1 MANILMFDGP
11 DGIGKSTLVNAVHRQ
26 FEGCVMPV
34 VKLAF
39 PSEQLREQAK
49 SGKVL
54 LSAREFLL
62 DIAGGLSSAMSIHRR
77 IICDRSFLATMA
89 YQGCTIAT
97 VKEHM
102 PPALFND
109 KLNSVAIFRLYL
121 PPSDLEKRINERDH
135 DVAVGFSGAEGISER
150 KASLDILSRL
160 DERFRMATE
169 MVADSEPWKSSYKF
183 RIIPVDMSAP
193 PDRCLNRV
201 MGLID
206 NIMF

>member
-11 DGIGKSTLVNAVHRQ
+11 DGIGKSTLVDAVHKQ
-26 FEGCVMPV
+26 FEDCVLPA
-34 VKLAF
+34 VKLVF
-39 PSEQLREQAK
+39 PSDQLRTQAK

-62 DIAGGLSSAMSIHRR
+62 DIAGGLSSAMAAHRR

-89 YQGCTIAT
+89 YQGCTITT

-109 KLNSVAIFRLYL
+109 KFNSISIFRLYL
-121 PPSDLEKRINERDH
+121 PPEDLERRINTRKD
-135 DVAVGFSGAEGISER
+135 DISVGLEGALGISER
-150 KASLDILSRL
+150 RATVDTLSRL

-169 MVADSEPWKSSYKF
+169 MVTDSEPWKSSHKF
-183 RIIPVDMSAP
+183 RVIPVDMSSSP
-193 PDRCLNRV
+193 ERCFERV
-201 MGLID
+201 MDLID

>member
-11 DGIGKSTLVNAVHRQ
+11 DGVGKSTLVNAVHQQ
-26 FEGCVMPV
+26 FEDCVVPA
-34 VKLAF
+34 VKLGF
-39 PSEQLREQAK
+39 PSEQLRAQAK

-62 DIAGGLSSAMSIHRR
+62 DIAGGLSSAMSMHRR

-97 VKEHM
+97 VKEYM

-109 KLNSVAIFRLYL
+109 KLNSVVLFRLYL
-121 PPSDLEKRINERDH
+121 PPEDLEKRINTRD
-135 DVAVGFSGAEGISER
+135 DVAVGLDSATGISER
-150 KASLDILSRL
+150 KASVDTLSRL

-169 MVADSEPWKSSYKF
+169 MLADSEPWKSSYRF
-183 RIIPVDMSAP
+183 RIIPVDMSASP
-193 PDRCLNRV
+193 ERCFELV
-201 MGLID
+201 MRLID
-206 NIMF
+206 NVVF

>member
-11 DGIGKSTLVNAVHRQ
+11 DGVGKSTLVNAVHQQ
-26 FEGCVMPV
+26 FEDCVVPA

-39 PSEQLREQAK
+39 PSEQLRAQAK

-54 LSAREFLL
+54 LSTREFLL
-62 DIAGGLSSAMSIHRR
+62 DIAGGLSSAMSMHRR

-97 VKEHM
+97 VKEYM

-109 KLNSVAIFRLYL
+109 KLNSVVLFRLYL
-121 PPSDLEKRINERDH
+121 PPEDLEKRINTRD
-135 DVAVGFSGAEGISER
+135 DVAVGLDSATGISER
-150 KASLDILSRL
+150 KASVGTLSRL

-169 MVADSEPWKSSYKF
+169 MLADSEPWKSSYRF
-183 RIIPVDMSAP
+183 RIIPVDMSASP
-193 PDRCLNRV
+193 ERCFELV
-201 MGLID
+201 MRLID
-206 NIMF
+206 NVVF

>member
-11 DGIGKSTLVNAVHRQ
+11 DGIGKSTLVDAVCHQ
-26 FEGCVMPV
+26 FEGCVLPV
-34 VKLAF
+34 VKLVF
-39 PSEQLREQAK
+39 PSEQLRAQAK
-49 SGKVL
+49 SGKAF
-54 LSAREFLL
+54 LSAKDFLL
-62 DIAGGLSSAMSIHRR
+62 DIAGGLSSAMAVHRR

-109 KLNSVAIFRLYL
+109 KVNSLVLFRLYL
-121 PPSDLEKRINERDH
+121 PAEDLERRLISRNT
-135 DVAVGFSGAEGISER
+135 DVGVGLDGAAGISER
-150 KASLDILSRL
+150 KASPTALSRL

-169 MVADSEPWKSSYKF
+169 MVADSEPWKSSYRF

-193 PDRCLNRV
+193 PDKCLERV

-206 NIMF
+206 NVMF